1 MLKATIHNEDITITN
16 IYVPNNTAVIFI
28 KQQPT
33 GNARRNGNT
42 LTLG

>member
-1 MLKATIHNEDITITN
+1 MFKATIHNEDITN

-33 GNARRNGNT
+33 GNARRNKT
-42 LTLG
+42 EAH